1 MAQSGGT
8 GVHTRGH
15 VVVASA
21 DSEAFRS
28 LRRRSTSRLDRYR
41 MGKQLRRQVPR
52 SSLGDWSVQADRPDP
67 VQLIIESHRGRLD
80 WLIPLRVGRMTATP
94 YGFLRGA
101 ATVMAEDVARLP
113 STGIAPVICGDS
125 HLGNFGFH
133 ASPEQGGAGVQP
145 DEASPRR
152 GRAAPLPVCE
162 RCTAGPGRGSGNP
175 GSPPLR
181 STRVSRK
188 VLLVFYFQCRLRPDT
203 GKTAAGSRG
212 VPERNGTSHGPRDP
226 GPTRGEATP

>member
-1 MAQSGGT
+1 MVTPTRAASGGT
-8 GVHTRGH
+8 RLARAWT
-15 VVVASA
+15 
-21 DSEAFRS
+21 

-80 WLIPLRVGRMTATP
+80 WLLPMRVGRMTVTP

-113 STGIAPVICGDS
+113 STGITPVICGDS
-125 HLGNFGFH
+125 HLRNFGFY
-133 ASPEQGGAGVQP
+133 ASPEQGGAGVKP

-152 GRAAPLPVCE
+152 CRAA
-162 RCTAGPGRGSGNP
+162 RFRSAGDAQQDSGVIQ
-175 GSPPLR
+175 GTRALR
-181 STRVSRK
+181 R
-188 VLLVFYFQCRLRPDT
+188 
-203 GKTAAGSRG
+203 
-212 VPERNGTSHGPRDP
+212 
-226 GPTRGEATP
+226 